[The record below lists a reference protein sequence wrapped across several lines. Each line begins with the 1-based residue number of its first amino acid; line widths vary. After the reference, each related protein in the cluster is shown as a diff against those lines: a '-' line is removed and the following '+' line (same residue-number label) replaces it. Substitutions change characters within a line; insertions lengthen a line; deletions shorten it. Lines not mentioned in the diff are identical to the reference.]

1 MSFRRPITP
10 GFGALLVV
18 LAMLAACAPR
28 AVVPLAPVPPPA
40 SGPACFRELTER
52 GVPFQLVNEPATIS
66 GCNLLNAVR
75 VTGAGVRFDK
85 PATMTCGL
93 ALRLDDFEADVVQA
107 AAERYFH
114 RRVIEIYHF
123 GAYACRNINGTHRL
137 SVHARGEAIDIA
149 GFELAG
155 GEKILVK
162 TDWHDGGDRG
172 RFLREIARS
181 ACRMFNVVLT
191 PDSNSDHRDH
201 IHLDLGPYRVCQT

>member
-10 GFGALLVV
+10 GLGALFVV

-28 AVVPLAPVPPPA
+28 AVAPPPPVLPPA
-40 SGPACFRELTER
+40 SGAACLRALSER
-52 GVPFQLVNEPATIS
+52 GVPFQPVSEPAAIS
-66 GCNLLNAVR
+66 GCNLQNAVR
-75 VTGAGVRFDK
+75 VTGVGAPFDK

-93 ALRLDDFEADVVQA
+93 ALRLNEFESDVVEA

-114 RRVIEIYHF
+114 RRVVEIYHY
-123 GAYACRNINGTHRL
+123 GAYACRNIAGTHRL
-137 SVHARGEAIDIA
+137 SVHAHGEAIDVA

-155 GEKILVK
+155 GLKILVR
-162 TDWHDGGDRG
+162 TDWHDPGDRG
-172 RFLREIARS
+172 RFLHEIARG
-181 ACRMFNVVLT
+181 ACRMFDVVLT